1 MAAAAA
7 RALRAGEEDGPAVAA
22 RLGREGV
29 TVAEAEG
36 RVGANLASEF
46 SHDLPHPSM
55 PTNSAESFVNELKT
69 PGGVKNVLADL
80 NGAKGDINSAKTL
93 NATKDADNAERN
105 LSTLNK
111 ASARNTKLNNILQ
124 TVKNNPKKAL
134 AGVALT
140 AIGAYAGA
148 RLDSTDGV
156 DATIT
161 NITKV
166 DGSHIQISYT
176 PPNNLYAPSVNDQ
189 LTFTHTATTPSLD
202 GPTRQRITQVI
213 DNSTIVVNASIT
225 SNGVAPFGT
234 MTVHSSFENQVVGST
249 TEVVATGANAIAQA
263 AGVAA
268 GAGGQVFCD
277 MVPFLCNKTNQI
289 IIGIICCLLLL
300 GVGGFFLF
308 KK

>member
-1 MAAAAA
+1 MAA
-7 RALRAGEEDGPAVAA
+7 LIRAGEEDGPALAGMA
-22 RLGREGV
+22 TREGV
-29 TVAEAEG
+29 TVAKAEAEQ
-36 RVGANLASEF
+36 GANLVSEF
-46 SHDLPHPSM
+46 SQEVPHPSM
-55 PTNSAESFVNELKT
+55 PSNSAESFVNELKT
-69 PGGVKNVLADL
+69 PGGVKNVLSDL

-93 NATKDADNAERN
+93 NATKTADNAERDM
-105 LSTLNK
+105 SALNK
-111 ASARNTKLNNILQ
+111 AAARNTKLNNILQ

-148 RLDSTDGV
+148 RLDSTDSV

-176 PPNNLYAPSVNDQ
+176 PPNNLFGPCVNDQ
-189 LTFTHTATTPSLD
+189 LTFTHTGTTPSLD
-202 GPTRQRITQVI
+202 GPTRQRITKVV
-213 DNSTIVVNASIT
+213 DNSTIVVNVGVT
-225 SNGVAPFGT
+225 STGVAPFGT
-234 MTVHSSFENQVVGST
+234 MTVHSSFENQVVGSA
-249 TEVVATGANAIAQA
+249 VGIVATGADAIAQA
-263 AGVAA
+263 GGAAA
-268 GAGGQVFCD
+268 GAGGKLFCD
-277 MVPFLCNKTNQI
+277 IVPFLCDKTTQI